1 MVKKHLVFLSY
12 ASILMLACAMVFAE
26 GRRERNQ
33 EAPQQA
39 AVVASGAFKEAPLL
53 TQMVSEGLIPPV
65 AERLPESPMVIEPLE
80 SVGRYGGTMNIFGQS
95 PWEAALMMGHQ
106 GPFLVDPQGTP
117 GVPYVFESF
126 EVSEDFKEWVFYLR
140 KGLKWSDGEALTA
153 WHLYDYWRY
162 HRANQVLT
170 PEMTPDQIVIE
181 DNAVTFTDEPPWTK
195 GRTVRKEIVDDYTV
209 KFTSDVPYPFLIN
222 YMSASQFSVWSRFL
236 PMHFLKQYHAEIVGE
251 EAANAKAKAAGMNT
265 WDQLYTAFG
274 STNHQSSM
282 QVQRSYPPT
291 LAPYVLVDRD
301 ENLITYER
309 NPFYWAIDTAGN
321 QLPYIDRIVF
331 EQVNNR
337 EILDGK
343 VISGEADWAGFDL
356 KTESLPLY
364 REYEESGNYTTSVWN
379 CTFNTV
385 IMRYNFNHQDPYL
398 AELFLEKDFR
408 MALQITVNRSRIN
421 DEVMFGL
428 AKEYRMAPTP
438 GNSFYDHEFEIRH
451 TEFDPARAGNLLD
464 GLNITDK
471 DGDGWRDRPDGGA
484 LSLEV
489 LVGDYETPK
498 IPVMEIITND
508 WQAIGLNISFEVMD
522 WPIRWP
528 LVTANNYDMYTHHG
542 AYNVPV
548 TYGVNM
554 FSLPGLES
562 GQTFDTWYKTGGRAG
577 IEPPPDIMELY
588 DWYYKDLQSVSTEA
602 EFNEIS
608 RKIWDNVIENVWTLD
623 TLSEFP
629 RPVIGKNDLMNQ
641 PTEEHGPLFW
651 AWDFWW
657 IHPYYPMQFYFAD
670 RPELAR
676 SESQLFD
683 YYSPERMNAD
693 PVKYSIERGWM

>member
-1 MVKKHLVFLSY
+1 
-12 ASILMLACAMVFAE
+12 
-26 GRRERNQ
+26 
-33 EAPQQA
+33 
-39 AVVASGAFKEAPLL
+39 
-53 TQMVSEGLIPPV
+53 
-65 AERLPESPMVIEPLE
+65 
-80 SVGRYGGTMNIFGQS
+80 
-95 PWEAALMMGHQ
+95 
-106 GPFLVDPQGTP
+106 
-117 GVPYVFESF
+117 
-126 EVSEDFKEWVFYLR
+126 
-140 KGLKWSDGEALTA
+140 
-153 WHLYDYWRY
+153 
-162 HRANQVLT
+162 
-170 PEMTPDQIVIE
+170 VIE

-265 WDQLYTAFG
+265 WDQLYMAFG

-428 AKEYRMAPTP
+428 AKEYRM
-438 GNSFYDHEFEIRH
+438 
-451 TEFDPARAGNLLD
+451 
-464 GLNITDK
+464 
-471 DGDGWRDRPDGGA
+471 
-484 LSLEV
+484 
-489 LVGDYETPK
+489 
-498 IPVMEIITND
+498 
-508 WQAIGLNISFEVMD
+508 
-522 WPIRWP
+522 
-528 LVTANNYDMYTHHG
+528 
-542 AYNVPV
+542 
-548 TYGVNM
+548 
-554 FSLPGLES
+554 
-562 GQTFDTWYKTGGRAG
+562 GR
-577 IEPPPDIMELY
+577 
-588 DWYYKDLQSVSTEA
+588 
-602 EFNEIS
+602 
-608 RKIWDNVIENVWTLD
+608 
-623 TLSEFP
+623 
-629 RPVIGKNDLMNQ
+629 
-641 PTEEHGPLFW
+641 
-651 AWDFWW
+651 
-657 IHPYYPMQFYFAD
+657 
-670 RPELAR
+670 LAR
-676 SESQLFD
+676 SPRRRRAVAGGSGRRLRDPEDPGDGDHHQRLAGDRAQHHLRGDGLADSLAAGHRQQLRHV
-683 YYSPERMNAD
+683 YAPWCVQRAGHLWRQHVQPARPRERAD
-693 PVKYSIERGWM
+693 VRHLVQDRGTRRHRAAAGHNGTV